1 MKNCVSCSILTPCQA
16 VESGKRGQWRRLCLM
31 RISTSSRAKSAKS
44 HFCHIPS
51 VLSKRQRPL
60 SQRSYTSDDS
70 LGWAGRLLPAQRAF
84 FSEPET
90 RLTDQ
95 PTSYCSEG
103 LTVCA
108 ADVRQRDGVDGART
122 AGAGHGCGC
131 VQVGK
136 EGMCQEGLRG
146 RSKLCFARLL
156 CVAFDDRSVQFLLPL
171 NASLSCLRHC
181 RNSEK
186 RGHYH

>member
-1 MKNCVSCSILTPCQA
+1 MLDSDALPSSRVGQTRPVEAALCDAYFYEQPCQIGEVISA
-16 VESGKRGQWRRLCLM
+16 ISRRC
-31 RISTSSRAKSAKS
+31 SQNA
-44 HFCHIPS
+44 
-51 VLSKRQRPL
+51 QRPL

-84 FSEPET
+84 FNEPET